1 MNKKILDLANLDVDK
16 EFENIKD
23 HDKAAMEIIKSYCKN
38 NGNKLDYDMQ
48 LDLIEMLVDVNK
60 RKAKLAKLLNELKI
74 GFSYSHLRDEKDYK
88 YIIVRV

>member
-1 MNKKILDLANLDVDK
+1 MNEKILELANLDVDK
-16 EFENIKD
+16 EFENIQED
-23 HDKAAMEIIKSYCKN
+23 DKAAKKIIKSYCNK

-48 LDLIEMLVDVNK
+48 LYLIEMLVDVNK

-74 GFSYSHLRDEKDYK
+74 EFSYSHLRDEKDYK